1 MAKTARMKLLEL
13 MVLKQDISSV
23 IEYIGKKESFQFQ
36 TKLKDSSTSKK
47 SEAGESSEAGLS
59 GGMGG
64 VQDSL
69 DAGEIPAYGADLDS
83 HFYEGLK
90 KACNELGYEKL
101 NFDISSSTAPKD
113 SERKEAA
120 NLIAAFTDLEKRL
133 AEVNDEVY
141 KVRDAY
147 KEAMAFSNLQVS
159 YSELEHLSFLALR
172 IGKIPSDKFEDLRD
186 SLEGAAV
193 VVKLGDDASHILV
206 ASSKKGRFAL
216 DAELKRHNFVELE
229 VPADFKGVPESAL
242 KGLAQKKDE
251 AEARLA
257 ELNTEK
263 ANFAET
269 HRAIFERLMG
279 SFAIAVQIEDITRRL
294 ESTELVYR
302 ITGWIPENETENY
315 MKGLDELTEGRIAIR
330 AYEPYEVPSVM
341 SGKEQVPVKLQHGKF
356 VKSFE
361 RMIFS
366 YGSPVYG
373 AIDPTPFVAVFFTLL
388 FGIMF
393 GDFGQGLFFVLF
405 GILMLCNVIKV
416 GGWNKFAPIFM
427 AIGVSSSL
435 MGLLTGEFFGTET
448 VLEPFA
454 EFVTGL
460 FGTPRAPILK
470 LMPSADPKSIYV
482 MFGVFGVAVAI
493 GFVINTCG
501 LLLNIINN
509 FMRKKYAEAIFG
521 KNGIAGSVFFWYVI
535 ALVLRIVLAKHSVAV
550 YDIVIIAVSLFF
562 AAFAEPFERAME
574 GEKPV
579 FENGFGTY
587 VISGVVEIIE
597 VISGYLS
604 NTISF
609 VRVGA
614 FALSHAVLN
623 FTILTLTEMVGGQ
636 TTPGG
641 ILVLIAGNALIIV
654 LEGMIVAIQV
664 IRLQY
669 YEFFSKFFHE
679 TGKEFKPFRFEIQ

>member
-1 MAKTARMKLLEL
+1 MAKTAEMKLLEL
-13 MVLKQDISSV
+13 MVLKNDISAV
-23 IEYIGKKESFQFQ
+23 IEYIGKKENFQFQ
-36 TKLKDSSTSKK
+36 SKLKDSAAKDA
-47 SEAGESSEAGLS
+47 EGEE
-59 GGMGG
+59 
-64 VQDSL
+64 SL
-69 DAGEIPAYGADLDS
+69 NIDS
-83 HFYEGLK
+83 HFYDSLS
-90 KACNELGYEKL
+90 KAYTELGYDSSLAGIKDCSAPCDDDRKKAA
-101 NFDISSSTAPKD
+101 DI
-113 SERKEAA
+113 
-120 NLIAAFTDLEKRL
+120 IAAYTDLKTRIADATDEAHK
-133 AEVNDEVY
+133 VNE
-141 KVRDAY
+141 AY
-147 KEAMAFSNLQVS
+147 KEAMAFSNLKVS
-159 YSELEHLSFLALR
+159 YSELEHLSFLSLR
-172 IGKIPSDKFEDLRD
+172 IGRIPENQYEDLKYR
-186 SLEGAAV
+186 LEGSAV
-193 VVKLGDDASHILV
+193 VIKLGNDSSHILV

-216 DAELKRHNFVELE
+216 DAELKNHNFVELE
-229 VPADFKGVPESAL
+229 VPAEFKGVPESAL
-242 KGLAQKKDE
+242 KGLEQKK
-251 AEARLA
+251 AEADKNLE
-257 ELNTEK
+257 ELITEK
-263 ANFAET
+263 SNFAET
-269 HRAIFERLMG
+269 HQAQIEKLLG
-279 SFAIAVQIEDITRRL
+279 SFTIAVQIEDVTRRL

-302 ITGWIPENETENY
+302 ITGWIPASETENY

-330 AYEPYEVPSVM
+330 AYEPFEVPSVM
-341 SGKEQVPVKLQHGKF
+341 SGKEQVPVKLKHGKF

-373 AIDPTPFVAVFFTLL
+373 TIDPTPFVAVFFTIL

-427 AIGVSSSL
+427 AIGISSSI

-454 EFVTGL
+454 EWVTGL

-501 LLLNIINN
+501 LVLNIINN
-509 FMRKKYAEAIFG
+509 LGRKRYAEALLG
-521 KNGIAGSVFFWYVI
+521 KNGLAGAVFFWYVI
-535 ALVLRIVLAKHSVAV
+535 ALVLRIVLAKHAVAA
-550 YDIVIIAVSLFF
+550 YDIIIILVSLFF
-562 AAFAEPFERAME
+562 AAFAEPFERALNH
-574 GEKPV
+574 EKPL

-587 VISGVVEIIE
+587 VISGAVELIE
-597 VISGYLS
+597 VVSGYLS
-604 NTISF
+604 NTVSF

-623 FTILTLTEMVGGQ
+623 FTILTLTEMVGG
-636 TTPGG
+636 PRSIGG
-641 ILVLIAGNALIIV
+641 IIVLIAGNALIIV

-679 TGKEFKPFRFEIQ
+679 TGKEFKPFRFELK

>member
-1 MAKTARMKLLEL
+1 MAKTAEMKLLEL
-13 MVLKQDISSV
+13 MVLKNDISAV
-23 IEYIGKKESFQFQ
+23 IEYIGKKENFQFQ
-36 TKLKDSSTSKK
+36 SKLKDSAAKDA
-47 SEAGESSEAGLS
+47 EGEE
-59 GGMGG
+59 
-64 VQDSL
+64 SL
-69 DAGEIPAYGADLDS
+69 NIDS
-83 HFYEGLK
+83 HFYDSLS
-90 KACNELGYEKL
+90 KAYTELGYDSSLAGIKDCSAPCDDDRKKAA
-101 NFDISSSTAPKD
+101 DI
-113 SERKEAA
+113 
-120 NLIAAFTDLEKRL
+120 IAAYTDLKTRIADATDEAHK
-133 AEVNDEVY
+133 VNE
-141 KVRDAY
+141 AY
-147 KEAMAFSNLQVS
+147 KEAMAFSNLKVS
-159 YSELEHLSFLALR
+159 YSELEHLSFLSLR
-172 IGKIPSDKFEDLRD
+172 IGRIPENQYEDLKYR
-186 SLEGAAV
+186 LEGSAV
-193 VVKLGDDASHILV
+193 VIKLGNDSSHILV
-206 ASSKKGRFAL
+206 ASSKKGHFAL
-216 DAELKRHNFVELE
+216 DAELKNHNFVELE
-229 VPADFKGVPESAL
+229 VPAEFKGVPESAL
-242 KGLAQKKDE
+242 KGLEQKK
-251 AEARLA
+251 AEADKNLE
-257 ELNTEK
+257 ELITEK
-263 ANFAET
+263 SNFAET
-269 HRAIFERLMG
+269 HQAQIEKLLG
-279 SFAIAVQIEDITRRL
+279 SFTIAVQIEDVTRRL

-302 ITGWIPENETENY
+302 ITGWIPASETENY

-330 AYEPYEVPSVM
+330 AYEPFEVPSVM
-341 SGKEQVPVKLQHGKF
+341 SGKEQVPVKLKHGKF

-373 AIDPTPFVAVFFTLL
+373 AIDPTPFVAVFFTIL

-427 AIGVSSSL
+427 AIGISSSI

-454 EFVTGL
+454 EWVTGL

-501 LLLNIINN
+501 LVLNIINN
-509 FMRKKYAEAIFG
+509 LGRKRYAEALLG
-521 KNGIAGSVFFWYVI
+521 KNGLAGAVFFWYVI
-535 ALVLRIVLAKHSVAV
+535 ALVLRIVLAKHAVAA
-550 YDIVIIAVSLFF
+550 YDVIIILVSLFF
-562 AAFAEPFERAME
+562 AAFAEPFERALNH
-574 GEKPV
+574 EKPL

-587 VISGVVEIIE
+587 VISGAVELIE
-597 VISGYLS
+597 VVSGYLS
-604 NTISF
+604 NTVSF

-623 FTILTLTEMVGGQ
+623 FTILTLTEMVGG
-636 TTPGG
+636 PRSIGG
-641 ILVLIAGNALIIV
+641 IIVLIAGNALIIV

-679 TGKEFKPFRFEIQ
+679 TGKEFKPFRFELK

>member
-1 MAKTARMKLLEL
+1 MAKTAEMKLLEL
-13 MVLKQDISSV
+13 MVLKNDISAV
-23 IEYIGKKESFQFQ
+23 IEYIGKKENFQFQ
-36 TKLKDSSTSKK
+36 SKLKDSAAKDA
-47 SEAGESSEAGLS
+47 EGEE
-59 GGMGG
+59 
-64 VQDSL
+64 SL
-69 DAGEIPAYGADLDS
+69 NIDS
-83 HFYEGLK
+83 HFYDSLS
-90 KACNELGYEKL
+90 KAYTELGYDSSLAGIKDCSAPCDDDRKKAS
-101 NFDISSSTAPKD
+101 DI
-113 SERKEAA
+113 
-120 NLIAAFTDLEKRL
+120 IAAYTDLKTRIADATDEAHK
-133 AEVNDEVY
+133 VNE
-141 KVRDAY
+141 AY
-147 KEAMAFSNLQVS
+147 KEAMAFSNLKVS
-159 YSELEHLSFLALR
+159 YSELEHLSFLSLR
-172 IGKIPSDKFEDLRD
+172 IGRIPENQYEDLKYR
-186 SLEGAAV
+186 LEGSAV
-193 VVKLGDDASHILV
+193 VIKLGNDSSHILV

-216 DAELKRHNFVELE
+216 DAELKNHNFVELE
-229 VPADFKGVPESAL
+229 VPAEFKGVPESAL
-242 KGLAQKKDE
+242 KGLEQKK
-251 AEARLA
+251 AEADKNLEELIA
-257 ELNTEK
+257 EK
-263 ANFAET
+263 SNFAET
-269 HRAIFERLMG
+269 HQAQIEKLLG
-279 SFAIAVQIEDITRRL
+279 SFAIAVQIEDVTRRL

-302 ITGWIPENETENY
+302 ITGWIPASETENY

-330 AYEPYEVPSVM
+330 AYEPFEVPSVM
-341 SGKEQVPVKLQHGKF
+341 SGKEQVPVKLKHGKF

-373 AIDPTPFVAVFFTLL
+373 AIDPTPFVAVFFTIL

-427 AIGVSSSL
+427 AIGISSSI

-454 EFVTGL
+454 EWVTGL

-501 LLLNIINN
+501 LVLNIINN
-509 FMRKKYAEAIFG
+509 LGRKRYAEALLG
-521 KNGIAGSVFFWYVI
+521 KNGLAGAVFFWYVI
-535 ALVLRIVLAKHSVAV
+535 ALVLRIVLAKHAVAA
-550 YDIVIIAVSLFF
+550 YDVIIILVSLFF
-562 AAFAEPFERAME
+562 AAFAEPFERALNH
-574 GEKPV
+574 EKPL

-587 VISGVVEIIE
+587 VISGAVELIE
-597 VISGYLS
+597 VVSGYLS
-604 NTISF
+604 NTVSF

-623 FTILTLTEMVGGQ
+623 FTILTLTEMVGG
-636 TTPGG
+636 PRSIGG
-641 ILVLIAGNALIIV
+641 IIVLIAGNALIIV

-679 TGKEFKPFRFEIQ
+679 TGKEFKPFRFELK

>member
-1 MAKTARMKLLEL
+1 MAKTAEMKLLEL
-13 MVLKQDISSV
+13 MVLKNDISAV
-23 IEYIGKKESFQFQ
+23 IEYIGKKENFQFQ
-36 TKLKDSSTSKK
+36 SKLKDSAVKDA
-47 SEAGESSEAGLS
+47 EGEE
-59 GGMGG
+59 
-64 VQDSL
+64 SL
-69 DAGEIPAYGADLDS
+69 NIDS
-83 HFYEGLK
+83 HFYDSLS
-90 KACNELGYEKL
+90 KAYTELGYDSSLAEIKDCSAPCDDDRKKAS
-101 NFDISSSTAPKD
+101 DI
-113 SERKEAA
+113 
-120 NLIAAFTDLEKRL
+120 IAAYTDLKTRIADATDEAHK
-133 AEVNDEVY
+133 VNE
-141 KVRDAY
+141 AY
-147 KEAMAFSNLQVS
+147 KEAMAFSNLKVS
-159 YSELEHLSFLALR
+159 YSELEHLSFLSLR
-172 IGKIPSDKFEDLRD
+172 IGRIPENQYEDLKYR
-186 SLEGAAV
+186 LEGSAV
-193 VVKLGDDASHILV
+193 VIKLGNDSSHILV

-216 DAELKRHNFVELE
+216 DAELKNHNFVELE
-229 VPADFKGVPESAL
+229 VPAEFKGVPESAL
-242 KGLAQKKDE
+242 KGLEQKK
-251 AEARLA
+251 AEADKNLKELIA
-257 ELNTEK
+257 EK
-263 ANFAET
+263 SNFAET
-269 HRAIFERLMG
+269 HQAQIEKLLG
-279 SFAIAVQIEDITRRL
+279 SFTIAVQIEDVTRRL

-302 ITGWIPENETENY
+302 ITGWIPASETENY

-330 AYEPYEVPSVM
+330 AYEPFEVPSVM
-341 SGKEQVPVKLQHGKF
+341 SGKEQVPVKLKHGKF

-373 AIDPTPFVAVFFTLL
+373 AIDPTPFVAVFFTIL

-427 AIGVSSSL
+427 AIGISSSI

-454 EFVTGL
+454 EWVTGL

-501 LLLNIINN
+501 LVLNIINN
-509 FMRKKYAEAIFG
+509 LGRKRYAEALLG
-521 KNGIAGSVFFWYVI
+521 KNGLAGAVFFWYVI
-535 ALVLRIVLAKHSVAV
+535 ALVLRIVLAKHAVAA
-550 YDIVIIAVSLFF
+550 YDVIIILVSLFF
-562 AAFAEPFERAME
+562 AAFAEPFERALNH
-574 GEKPV
+574 EKPL

-587 VISGVVEIIE
+587 LISGAVELIE
-597 VISGYLS
+597 VVSGYLS
-604 NTISF
+604 NTVSF

-623 FTILTLTEMVGGQ
+623 FTILTLTEMVGG
-636 TTPGG
+636 PRSIGG
-641 ILVLIAGNALIIV
+641 IIVLIAGNALIIV

-679 TGKEFKPFRFEIQ
+679 TGKEFKPFRFELK

>member
-1 MAKTARMKLLEL
+1 MARTAEMKLLEL
-13 MVLKQDISSV
+13 MVLKNDISSV
-23 IEYIGKKESFQFQ
+23 IEYIGKKENFQFQ
-36 TKLKDSSTSKK
+36 TKLKESAAKSGTSEDPDSDAS
-47 SEAGESSEAGLS
+47 LNI
-59 GGMGG
+59 
-64 VQDSL
+64 DSQ
-69 DAGEIPAYGADLDS
+69 
-83 HFYEGLK
+83 FYESLS
-90 KACNELGYEKL
+90 KAYTELGYEGEL
-101 NFDISSSTAPKD
+101 SDIKDCKAPRD
-113 SERKEAA
+113 EDRKKAA
-120 NLIAAFTDLEKRL
+120 DLIAAYTDLKKRI
-133 AEVNDEVY
+133 ADATEEAHKVN
-141 KVRDAY
+141 DAY
-147 KEAMAFSNLQVS
+147 KEAMAFSNLKVS
-159 YSELEHLSFLALR
+159 YSELEHLSFLSLR
-172 IGKIPSDKFEDLRD
+172 IGRIPENQFEDLKD
-186 SLEGAAV
+186 SLEGSAV
-193 VVKLGDDASHILV
+193 VIKLGNDSSHVLV

-216 DAELKRHNFVELE
+216 DAELKNHNFVALD

-242 KGLAQKKDE
+242 KGLEEKKADADKALE
-251 AEARLA
+251 
-257 ELNTEK
+257 ELVTEK

-269 HRAIFERLMG
+269 HRAQLESLLG
-279 SFAIAVQIEDITRRL
+279 SFTIAVQIEDITRRL

-302 ITGWIPENETENY
+302 ITGWIPASETENY

-330 AYEPYEVPSVM
+330 AYEPFEVPSVM
-341 SGKEQVPVKLQHGKF
+341 SGKEQVPVKLEHGKF

-366 YGSPVYG
+366 YGSPIYG
-373 AIDPTPFVAVFFTLL
+373 AIDPTPFVAVFFTIL

-393 GDFGQGLFFVLF
+393 GDFGQGLFFVVA
-405 GILMLCNVIKV
+405 GILMALNVIKV
-416 GGWNKFAPIFM
+416 GGWNKFAPIFIS
-427 AIGVSSSL
+427 IGVSSSI

-454 EFVTGL
+454 EWVTGF
-460 FGTPRAPILK
+460 FGTPHAPILH

-509 FMRKKYAEAIFG
+509 LMRKKYAEAFLG
-521 KNGIAGSVFFWYVI
+521 KNGLAGAVFFWYVI
-535 ALVLRIVLAKHSVAV
+535 ALVLRLVLTSHTVAV

-562 AAFAEPFERAME
+562 AAFAEPFERAAN
-574 GEKPV
+574 GEKTL

-587 VISGVVEIIE
+587 IISSVVEIIE

-604 NTISF
+604 NTVSF

-623 FTILTLTEMVGGQ
+623 FTILTLTNMVGG
-636 TTPGG
+636 PGSVGG
-641 ILVLIAGNALIIV
+641 IIVLIAGNALIIV

-679 TGKEFKPFRFEIQ
+679 TGKEFKPFKFELK

>member
-1 MAKTARMKLLEL
+1 MAKTAEMKLLEL
-13 MVLKQDISSV
+13 MVLKNDISAV
-23 IEYIGKKESFQFQ
+23 IEYIGKKENFQFQ
-36 TKLKDSSTSKK
+36 SKLKDSAAKDA
-47 SEAGESSEAGLS
+47 EGEE
-59 GGMGG
+59 
-64 VQDSL
+64 SL
-69 DAGEIPAYGADLDS
+69 NIDS
-83 HFYEGLK
+83 HFYDSLS
-90 KACNELGYEKL
+90 KAYTELGYDSSLAGIKDCSAPCDDDRKKAA
-101 NFDISSSTAPKD
+101 DI
-113 SERKEAA
+113 
-120 NLIAAFTDLEKRL
+120 IAAYTDLKTRIADATDEAHK
-133 AEVNDEVY
+133 VNE
-141 KVRDAY
+141 AY
-147 KEAMAFSNLQVS
+147 KEAMAFSNLKVS
-159 YSELEHLSFLALR
+159 YSELEHLSFLSLR
-172 IGKIPSDKFEDLRD
+172 IGRIPENQYEDLKYR
-186 SLEGAAV
+186 LEGSAV
-193 VVKLGDDASHILV
+193 VIKLGNDSSHILV

-216 DAELKRHNFVELE
+216 DAELKNHNFVELE
-229 VPADFKGVPESAL
+229 VPAEFKGVPESAL
-242 KGLAQKKDE
+242 KGLEQKK
-251 AEARLA
+251 AEADKNLE
-257 ELNTEK
+257 ELITEK
-263 ANFAET
+263 SNFAET
-269 HRAIFERLMG
+269 HQAQIEKLLG
-279 SFAIAVQIEDITRRL
+279 SFAIAVQIEDVTRRL

-302 ITGWIPENETENY
+302 ITGWIPASETENY

-330 AYEPYEVPSVM
+330 AYEPFEVPSVM
-341 SGKEQVPVKLQHGKF
+341 SGKEQVPVKLKHGKF

-373 AIDPTPFVAVFFTLL
+373 AIDPTPFVAVFFTIL

-427 AIGVSSSL
+427 AIGISSSI

-454 EFVTGL
+454 EWVTGL

-501 LLLNIINN
+501 LVLNIINN
-509 FMRKKYAEAIFG
+509 LGRKRYAEALLG
-521 KNGIAGSVFFWYVI
+521 KNGLAGAVFFWYVI
-535 ALVLRIVLAKHSVAV
+535 ALVLRIVLAKHAVAA
-550 YDIVIIAVSLFF
+550 YDVIIILVSLFF
-562 AAFAEPFERAME
+562 AAFAEPFERALNH
-574 GEKPV
+574 EKPL

-587 VISGVVEIIE
+587 VISGAVELIE
-597 VISGYLS
+597 VVSGYLS
-604 NTISF
+604 NTVSF

-623 FTILTLTEMVGGQ
+623 FTILTLTEMVGG
-636 TTPGG
+636 PRSIGG
-641 ILVLIAGNALIIV
+641 IIVLIAGNALIIV

-679 TGKEFKPFRFEIQ
+679 TGKEFKPFRFELK

>member
-1 MAKTARMKLLEL
+1 MAKTAEMKLLEL
-13 MVLKQDISSV
+13 MVLKNDISAV
-23 IEYIGKKESFQFQ
+23 IEYIGKKENFQFQ
-36 TKLKDSSTSKK
+36 SKLKDSAAKDA
-47 SEAGESSEAGLS
+47 EGEE
-59 GGMGG
+59 
-64 VQDSL
+64 SL
-69 DAGEIPAYGADLDS
+69 NIDS
-83 HFYEGLK
+83 HFYDSLS
-90 KACNELGYEKL
+90 KAYTELGYDSSLAGIKDCSAPCDDDRKKAA
-101 NFDISSSTAPKD
+101 DI
-113 SERKEAA
+113 
-120 NLIAAFTDLEKRL
+120 IAAYTDLKTRIADAKDEAHK
-133 AEVNDEVY
+133 VNE
-141 KVRDAY
+141 AY
-147 KEAMAFSNLQVS
+147 KEAMAFSNLKVS
-159 YSELEHLSFLALR
+159 YSELEHLSFLSLR
-172 IGKIPSDKFEDLRD
+172 IGRIPENQYEDLKYR
-186 SLEGAAV
+186 LEGSAV
-193 VVKLGDDASHILV
+193 VIKLGNDSSHILV

-216 DAELKRHNFVELE
+216 DAELKNHNFVELE
-229 VPADFKGVPESAL
+229 VPAEFKGVPESAL
-242 KGLAQKKDE
+242 KGLEQKK
-251 AEARLA
+251 AEADKNLEELIA
-257 ELNTEK
+257 EK
-263 ANFAET
+263 SNFAET
-269 HRAIFERLMG
+269 HQAQIEKLLG
-279 SFAIAVQIEDITRRL
+279 SFTIAVQIEDVTRRL

-302 ITGWIPENETENY
+302 ITGWIPASETENY

-330 AYEPYEVPSVM
+330 AYEPFEVPSVM
-341 SGKEQVPVKLQHGKF
+341 SGKEQVPVKLKHGKF

-373 AIDPTPFVAVFFTLL
+373 AIDPTPFVAVFFTIL

-416 GGWNKFAPIFM
+416 GAWNKFAPIFM
-427 AIGVSSSL
+427 AIGISSSI

-454 EFVTGL
+454 EWVTGL

-501 LLLNIINN
+501 LVLNIINN
-509 FMRKKYAEAIFG
+509 LGRKRYAEALLG
-521 KNGIAGSVFFWYVI
+521 KNGLAGAVFFWYVI
-535 ALVLRIVLAKHSVAV
+535 ALVLRIVLAKHAVAA
-550 YDIVIIAVSLFF
+550 YDIIIILVSLFF
-562 AAFAEPFERAME
+562 AAFAEPFERALNH
-574 GEKPV
+574 EKPL

-587 VISGVVEIIE
+587 VISGAVELIE
-597 VISGYLS
+597 VVSGYLS
-604 NTISF
+604 NTVSF

-623 FTILTLTEMVGGQ
+623 FTILTLTEMVGG
-636 TTPGG
+636 PRSIGG
-641 ILVLIAGNALIIV
+641 IIVLIAGNALIIV

-679 TGKEFKPFRFEIQ
+679 TGKEFKPFRFELK

>member
-1 MAKTARMKLLEL
+1 MAKTAEMKLLEL
-13 MVLKQDISSV
+13 MVLKNDISAV
-23 IEYIGKKESFQFQ
+23 IEYIGKKENFQFQ
-36 TKLKDSSTSKK
+36 SKLKDSAAKDA
-47 SEAGESSEAGLS
+47 EGEE
-59 GGMGG
+59 
-64 VQDSL
+64 SL
-69 DAGEIPAYGADLDS
+69 NIDS
-83 HFYEGLK
+83 HFYDSLS
-90 KACNELGYEKL
+90 KAYTELGYDSSLAGIKDCSAPCDDDRK
-101 NFDISSSTAPKD
+101 NAADI
-113 SERKEAA
+113 
-120 NLIAAFTDLEKRL
+120 IAAYTDLKTRIADATDEAHK
-133 AEVNDEVY
+133 VNE
-141 KVRDAY
+141 AY
-147 KEAMAFSNLQVS
+147 KEAMAFSNLKVS
-159 YSELEHLSFLALR
+159 YSELEHLSFLSLR
-172 IGKIPSDKFEDLRD
+172 IGRIPENQYEDLKYR
-186 SLEGAAV
+186 LEGSAV
-193 VVKLGDDASHILV
+193 VIKLGNDSSHILV

-216 DAELKRHNFVELE
+216 DAELKNHNFVELE
-229 VPADFKGVPESAL
+229 VPAEFKGVPESAL
-242 KGLAQKKDE
+242 KGLEQKK
-251 AEARLA
+251 AEADKNLKELIA
-257 ELNTEK
+257 EK
-263 ANFAET
+263 SNFAET
-269 HRAIFERLMG
+269 HQAQIEKLLG
-279 SFAIAVQIEDITRRL
+279 SFTIAVQIEDVTRRL

-302 ITGWIPENETENY
+302 ITGWIPASETENY

-330 AYEPYEVPSVM
+330 AYEPFEVPSVM
-341 SGKEQVPVKLQHGKF
+341 SGKEQVPVKLKHGKF

-373 AIDPTPFVAVFFTLL
+373 AIDPTPFVAVFFTIL

-427 AIGVSSSL
+427 AIGISSSI

-454 EFVTGL
+454 EWVTGL

-501 LLLNIINN
+501 LVLNIINN
-509 FMRKKYAEAIFG
+509 LGRKRYAEALLG
-521 KNGIAGSVFFWYVI
+521 KNGLAGAVFFWYVI
-535 ALVLRIVLAKHSVAV
+535 ALVLRIVLAKHAVAA
-550 YDIVIIAVSLFF
+550 YDVIIILVSLFF
-562 AAFAEPFERAME
+562 AAFAEPFERALNH
-574 GEKPV
+574 EKPL
-579 FENGFGTY
+579 FENGFGAY
-587 VISGVVEIIE
+587 VISGAVELIE
-597 VISGYLS
+597 VVSGYLS
-604 NTISF
+604 NTVSF

-623 FTILTLTEMVGGQ
+623 FTILTLTEMVGG
-636 TTPGG
+636 PRSIGG
-641 ILVLIAGNALIIV
+641 IIVLIAGNALIIV

-679 TGKEFKPFRFEIQ
+679 TGKEFKPFRFELK

>member
-1 MAKTARMKLLEL
+1 MAKTAEMKLLEL
-13 MVLKQDISSV
+13 MVLKNDISAV

-36 TKLKDSSTSKK
+36 SKLKDSAAKDA
-47 SEAGESSEAGLS
+47 EGEE
-59 GGMGG
+59 
-64 VQDSL
+64 SL
-69 DAGEIPAYGADLDS
+69 NIDS
-83 HFYEGLK
+83 HFYDSLS
-90 KACNELGYEKL
+90 KAYTELGYDSSLAGIKDCSAPCDDDRKKAA
-101 NFDISSSTAPKD
+101 DI
-113 SERKEAA
+113 
-120 NLIAAFTDLEKRL
+120 IAAYTDLKTRIADATDEAHK
-133 AEVNDEVY
+133 VNE
-141 KVRDAY
+141 AY
-147 KEAMAFSNLQVS
+147 KEAMAFSNLKVS
-159 YSELEHLSFLALR
+159 YSELEHLSFLSLR
-172 IGKIPSDKFEDLRD
+172 IGRIPENQYEDLKYR
-186 SLEGAAV
+186 LEGSAV
-193 VVKLGDDASHILV
+193 VIKLGNDSSHILV

-216 DAELKRHNFVELE
+216 DAELKNHNFVELE
-229 VPADFKGVPESAL
+229 VPAEFKGVPESAL
-242 KGLAQKKDE
+242 KGLEQKK
-251 AEARLA
+251 AEADKNLKELIA
-257 ELNTEK
+257 EK
-263 ANFAET
+263 SNFAET
-269 HRAIFERLMG
+269 HQAQIEKLLG
-279 SFAIAVQIEDITRRL
+279 SFTIAVQIEDVTRRL

-302 ITGWIPENETENY
+302 ITGWIPASETENY

-330 AYEPYEVPSVM
+330 AYEPFEVPSVM
-341 SGKEQVPVKLQHGKF
+341 SGKEQVPVKLKHGKF

-373 AIDPTPFVAVFFTLL
+373 AIDPTPFVAVFFTIL

-427 AIGVSSSL
+427 AIGISSSI

-454 EFVTGL
+454 EWVTGL
-460 FGTPRAPILK
+460 FGAPRAPILK

-501 LLLNIINN
+501 LVLNIINN
-509 FMRKKYAEAIFG
+509 LGRKRYAEALLG
-521 KNGIAGSVFFWYVI
+521 KNGLAGAVFFWYVI
-535 ALVLRIVLAKHSVAV
+535 ALVLRIVLAKHAVAA
-550 YDIVIIAVSLFF
+550 YDIIIILVSLFF
-562 AAFAEPFERAME
+562 AAFAEPFERALNH
-574 GEKPV
+574 EKPL

-587 VISGVVEIIE
+587 VISGAVELIE
-597 VISGYLS
+597 VVSGYLS
-604 NTISF
+604 NTVSF

-623 FTILTLTEMVGGQ
+623 FTILTLTEMVGG
-636 TTPGG
+636 PRSIGG
-641 ILVLIAGNALIIV
+641 IIVLIAGNALIIV

-679 TGKEFKPFRFEIQ
+679 TGKEFKPFRFELK

>member
-1 MAKTARMKLLEL
+1 MAKTAEMKLLEL
-13 MVLKQDISSV
+13 MVLKNDISAV
-23 IEYIGKKESFQFQ
+23 IEYIGKKENFQFQ
-36 TKLKDSSTSKK
+36 SKLKDSAAKDA
-47 SEAGESSEAGLS
+47 EGEE
-59 GGMGG
+59 
-64 VQDSL
+64 SL
-69 DAGEIPAYGADLDS
+69 NIDS
-83 HFYEGLK
+83 HFYDSLS
-90 KACNELGYEKL
+90 KAYTELGYDSSLAGIKDCSAPCDDDRKKAS
-101 NFDISSSTAPKD
+101 DI
-113 SERKEAA
+113 
-120 NLIAAFTDLEKRL
+120 IAAYTDLKTRIADATDEAHK
-133 AEVNDEVY
+133 VNE
-141 KVRDAY
+141 AY
-147 KEAMAFSNLQVS
+147 KEAMAFSNLKVS
-159 YSELEHLSFLALR
+159 YSELEHLSFLSLR
-172 IGKIPSDKFEDLRD
+172 IGRIPENQYEDLKYR
-186 SLEGAAV
+186 LEGSAV
-193 VVKLGDDASHILV
+193 VIKLGNDSSHILV

-216 DAELKRHNFVELE
+216 DAELKNHNFVELE
-229 VPADFKGVPESAL
+229 VPAEFKGVPESAL
-242 KGLAQKKDE
+242 KGLEQKK
-251 AEARLA
+251 AEADKNLEELIA
-257 ELNTEK
+257 EK
-263 ANFAET
+263 SNFAET
-269 HRAIFERLMG
+269 HQAQIEKLLG
-279 SFAIAVQIEDITRRL
+279 SFTIAVQIEDVTRRL

-302 ITGWIPENETENY
+302 ITGWIPASETENY

-330 AYEPYEVPSVM
+330 AYEPFEVPSVM
-341 SGKEQVPVKLQHGKF
+341 SGKEQVPVKLKHGKF

-373 AIDPTPFVAVFFTLL
+373 AIDPTPFVAVFFTIL

-427 AIGVSSSL
+427 AIGISSSI

-454 EFVTGL
+454 EWVTGL

-501 LLLNIINN
+501 LVLNIINN
-509 FMRKKYAEAIFG
+509 LGRKRYAEALLG
-521 KNGIAGSVFFWYVI
+521 KNGLAGAVFFWYVI
-535 ALVLRIVLAKHSVAV
+535 ALVLRIVLAKHAVAA
-550 YDIVIIAVSLFF
+550 YDVIIILVSLFF
-562 AAFAEPFERAME
+562 AAFAEPFERALNH
-574 GEKPV
+574 EKPL

-587 VISGVVEIIE
+587 VISGAVELIE
-597 VISGYLS
+597 VVSGYLS
-604 NTISF
+604 NTVSF

-623 FTILTLTEMVGGQ
+623 FTILTLTEMVGG
-636 TTPGG
+636 PRSIGG
-641 ILVLIAGNALIIV
+641 IIVLIAGNALIIV

-679 TGKEFKPFRFEIQ
+679 TGKEFKPFRFELK

>member
-1 MAKTARMKLLEL
+1 MARTAEMTLLEL
-13 MVLKQDISSV
+13 MVLKDDISSV
-23 IEYIGKKESFQFQ
+23 IEYIGKNENFQFQ
-36 TKLKDSSTSKK
+36 SKLKESSAGAGPSPAEDSSADALNIDSQFYDGLLKAYKELGFEDAAYDIKNCSAPRDEDRKK
-47 SEAGESSEAGLS
+47 AADVIAAYTQLKTRLSEAT
-59 GGMGG
+59 
-64 VQDSL
+64 D
-69 DAGEIPAYGADLDS
+69 
-83 HFYEGLK
+83 
-90 KACNELGYEKL
+90 
-101 NFDISSSTAPKD
+101 
-113 SERKEAA
+113 EAA
-120 NLIAAFTDLEKRL
+120 K
-133 AEVNDEVY
+133 VN
-141 KVRDAY
+141 DAY

-159 YSELEHLSFLALR
+159 YSELEHLSFLSLR
-172 IGKIPSDKFEDLRD
+172 IGRIPEDKFEDLKDR
-186 SLEGAAV
+186 LEGSAV
-193 VVKLGDDASHILV
+193 VIKLGNDASHILV

-216 DAELKRHNFVELE
+216 DAELKNHNFVELE

-242 KGLAQKKDE
+242 KGLEEKKMQ
-251 AEARLA
+251 AEKLLE

-269 HRAIFERLMG
+269 HRAQLEHLLGCFT
-279 SFAIAVQIEDITRRL
+279 IAVQIEDVTCRL

-302 ITGWIPENETENY
+302 ITGWIPASETESY

-330 AYEPYEVPSVM
+330 AYEPYEVPSVI
-341 SGKEQVPVKLQHGKF
+341 SGKEQVPVKLEHGKL

-373 AIDPTPFVAVFFTLL
+373 AIDPTPFVAVFFTIL

-405 GILMLCNVIKV
+405 GILMACKVIKV
-416 GGWNKFAPIFM
+416 GVWNKFAPIFM
-427 AIGVSSSL
+427 AIGVSSSI

-448 VLEPFA
+448 LLEPFA

-460 FGTPRAPILK
+460 FGKPHAPILH

-521 KNGIAGSVFFWYVI
+521 KNGIAGAVFFWYVI
-535 ALVLRIVLAKHSVAV
+535 ALVLRIVLAKHTVAA
-550 YDIVIIAVSLFF
+550 YDIIIIAVSLFF

-574 GEKPV
+574 GKKPL

-587 VISGVVEIIE
+587 IISSLVEIIE

-604 NTISF
+604 NTVSF

-623 FTILTLTEMVGGQ
+623 FTILTLTNMVGG
-636 TTPGG
+636 PGSIGG
-641 ILVLIAGNALIIV
+641 IIVLIAGNALIIV

-679 TGKEFKPFRFEIQ
+679 TGKEFKPFRFELK

>member
-1 MAKTARMKLLEL
+1 MARTAEMTLLEL
-13 MVLKQDISSV
+13 MVLKDDISSV
-23 IEYIGKKESFQFQ
+23 IEYIGKNENFQFQ
-36 TKLKDSSTSKK
+36 SKLKESSAGAAGSAADDSSADALNIDSQFYDGLLKAYKELGFEDAAYDIKNCSAPRDEDRKK
-47 SEAGESSEAGLS
+47 AADVIAAYTQLKTRLSEAT
-59 GGMGG
+59 
-64 VQDSL
+64 D
-69 DAGEIPAYGADLDS
+69 
-83 HFYEGLK
+83 
-90 KACNELGYEKL
+90 
-101 NFDISSSTAPKD
+101 
-113 SERKEAA
+113 EAA
-120 NLIAAFTDLEKRL
+120 K
-133 AEVNDEVY
+133 VN
-141 KVRDAY
+141 DAY

-159 YSELEHLSFLALR
+159 YSELEHLSFLSLR
-172 IGKIPSDKFEDLRD
+172 IGRIPEDKFEDLKDR
-186 SLEGAAV
+186 LEGSAV
-193 VVKLGDDASHILV
+193 VIKLGNDASHILV

-216 DAELKRHNFVELE
+216 DAELKNHNFVELE

-242 KGLAQKKDE
+242 KGLEEKKLQ
-251 AEARLA
+251 AEKQLE

-269 HRAIFERLMG
+269 HREQLEHLLGCFT
-279 SFAIAVQIEDITRRL
+279 IAVQIEDVTRRL

-302 ITGWIPENETENY
+302 ITGWIPSAETESY

-330 AYEPYEVPSVM
+330 AYEPFEVPSVM
-341 SGKEQVPVKLQHGKF
+341 SGKEQVPVKLEHGKL

-373 AIDPTPFVAVFFTLL
+373 AIDPTPFVAVFFTIL

-393 GDFGQGLFFVLF
+393 GDFGQGMFFVLF
-405 GILMLCNVIKV
+405 GILMACNVIKV
-416 GGWNKFAPIFM
+416 GVWNKFAPIFM
-427 AIGVSSSL
+427 AIGVSSSI

-460 FGTPRAPILK
+460 FGKPHAPILH

-509 FMRKKYAEAIFG
+509 FMRKRYAEAIFG
-521 KNGIAGSVFFWYVI
+521 KNGIAGAVFFWYVV
-535 ALVLRIVLAKHSVAV
+535 ALVLRIVLAKHAVAA
-550 YDIVIIAVSLFF
+550 YDIIIIAVSLFF

-574 GEKPV
+574 GKKPL

-587 VISGVVEIIE
+587 IISSLVEIIE

-604 NTISF
+604 NTVSF

-623 FTILTLTEMVGGQ
+623 FTILTLTNMVGG
-636 TTPGG
+636 PGSIGG
-641 ILVLIAGNALIIV
+641 IIVLIAGNALIIV

-679 TGKEFKPFRFEIQ
+679 TGKEFKPFRFEMK

>member
-1 MAKTARMKLLEL
+1 MAKTAEMKLLEL
-13 MVLKQDISSV
+13 MVLKNDISAV
-23 IEYIGKKESFQFQ
+23 IEYIGKKENFQFQ
-36 TKLKDSSTSKK
+36 SKLKDSAARDA
-47 SEAGESSEAGLS
+47 EGEE
-59 GGMGG
+59 
-64 VQDSL
+64 SL
-69 DAGEIPAYGADLDS
+69 NIDS
-83 HFYEGLK
+83 HFYDSLS
-90 KACNELGYEKL
+90 KAYTELGYDSSLAGIKDCSAPCDDDRKKAA
-101 NFDISSSTAPKD
+101 DI
-113 SERKEAA
+113 
-120 NLIAAFTDLEKRL
+120 IAAYTDLKTRIADATDEAHK
-133 AEVNDEVY
+133 VNE
-141 KVRDAY
+141 AY
-147 KEAMAFSNLQVS
+147 KEAMAFSNLKVS
-159 YSELEHLSFLALR
+159 YSELEHLSFLSLR
-172 IGKIPSDKFEDLRD
+172 IGRIPENQYEDLKYR
-186 SLEGAAV
+186 LEGSAV
-193 VVKLGDDASHILV
+193 VIKLGNDSSHVLV

-216 DAELKRHNFVELE
+216 DAELKNHNFVELE
-229 VPADFKGVPESAL
+229 VPAEFKGVPESAL
-242 KGLAQKKDE
+242 KGLEQKK
-251 AEARLA
+251 AEADKNLE
-257 ELNTEK
+257 ELITEK
-263 ANFAET
+263 SNFAET
-269 HRAIFERLMG
+269 HQAQIEKLLG
-279 SFAIAVQIEDITRRL
+279 SFAIAVQIEDVTRRL

-302 ITGWIPENETENY
+302 ITGWIPASETENY

-330 AYEPYEVPSVM
+330 AYEPFEVPSVM
-341 SGKEQVPVKLQHGKF
+341 SGKEQVPVKLKHGKF

-373 AIDPTPFVAVFFTLL
+373 AIDPTPFVAVFFTIL

-416 GGWNKFAPIFM
+416 GAWNKFAPIFM
-427 AIGVSSSL
+427 AIGISSSI

-454 EFVTGL
+454 EWVTGL

-501 LLLNIINN
+501 LVLNIINN
-509 FMRKKYAEAIFG
+509 LGRKRYAEALLG
-521 KNGIAGSVFFWYVI
+521 KNGLAGAVFFWYVI
-535 ALVLRIVLAKHSVAV
+535 ALVLRIVLAKHAVAA
-550 YDIVIIAVSLFF
+550 YDIIIILVSLFF
-562 AAFAEPFERAME
+562 AAFAEPFERALNH
-574 GEKPV
+574 EKPL

-587 VISGVVEIIE
+587 VISGAVELIE
-597 VISGYLS
+597 VVSGYLS
-604 NTISF
+604 NTVSF

-623 FTILTLTEMVGGQ
+623 FTILTLTEMVGG
-636 TTPGG
+636 PRSIGG
-641 ILVLIAGNALIIV
+641 IIVLIAGNALIIV

-679 TGKEFKPFRFEIQ
+679 TGKEFKPFRFELK

>member
-1 MAKTARMKLLEL
+1 MAKTAEMKLLEL
-13 MVLKQDISSV
+13 MVLKNDISAV
-23 IEYIGKKESFQFQ
+23 IEYIGKKENFQFQ
-36 TKLKDSSTSKK
+36 SKLKDSAVKDA
-47 SEAGESSEAGLS
+47 EGEE
-59 GGMGG
+59 
-64 VQDSL
+64 SL
-69 DAGEIPAYGADLDS
+69 NIDS
-83 HFYEGLK
+83 HFYDSLS
-90 KACNELGYEKL
+90 KAYTELGYDSSLAGIKDCSAPCDDDRKKAS
-101 NFDISSSTAPKD
+101 DI
-113 SERKEAA
+113 
-120 NLIAAFTDLEKRL
+120 IAAYTDLKTRIADATDEAHK
-133 AEVNDEVY
+133 VNE
-141 KVRDAY
+141 AY
-147 KEAMAFSNLQVS
+147 KEAMAFSNLKVS
-159 YSELEHLSFLALR
+159 YSELEHLSFLSLR
-172 IGKIPSDKFEDLRD
+172 IGRIPENQYEDLKYR
-186 SLEGAAV
+186 LEGSAV
-193 VVKLGDDASHILV
+193 VIKLGNDSSHILV

-216 DAELKRHNFVELE
+216 DAELKNHNFVELE
-229 VPADFKGVPESAL
+229 VPAEFKGVPESAL
-242 KGLAQKKDE
+242 KGLEQKK
-251 AEARLA
+251 AEADKNLE
-257 ELNTEK
+257 ELITEK
-263 ANFAET
+263 SNFAET
-269 HRAIFERLMG
+269 HQAQIEKLLG
-279 SFAIAVQIEDITRRL
+279 SFTIAVQIEDVTRRL

-302 ITGWIPENETENY
+302 ITGWIPASETENY

-330 AYEPYEVPSVM
+330 AYEPFEVPSVM
-341 SGKEQVPVKLQHGKF
+341 SGKEQVPVKLKHGKF

-373 AIDPTPFVAVFFTLL
+373 AIDPTPFVAVFFTIL

-427 AIGVSSSL
+427 AIGISSSI

-454 EFVTGL
+454 EWVTGL

-501 LLLNIINN
+501 LVLNIINN
-509 FMRKKYAEAIFG
+509 LGRKRYAEALLG
-521 KNGIAGSVFFWYVI
+521 KNGLAGAVFFWYVI
-535 ALVLRIVLAKHSVAV
+535 ALVLRIVLAKHAVAA
-550 YDIVIIAVSLFF
+550 YDIIIILVSLFF
-562 AAFAEPFERAME
+562 AAFAEPFERALNH
-574 GEKPV
+574 EKPL

-587 VISGVVEIIE
+587 VISGAVELIE
-597 VISGYLS
+597 VVSGYLS
-604 NTISF
+604 NTVSF

-623 FTILTLTEMVGGQ
+623 FTILTLTEMVGG
-636 TTPGG
+636 PRSIGG
-641 ILVLIAGNALIIV
+641 IIVLIAGNALIIV

-679 TGKEFKPFRFEIQ
+679 TGKEFKPFRFELK

>member
-1 MAKTARMKLLEL
+1 MAKTAEMKLLEL
-13 MVLKQDISSV
+13 MVLKNDISAV
-23 IEYIGKKESFQFQ
+23 IEYIGKKENFQFQ
-36 TKLKDSSTSKK
+36 SKLKDSAAKDVE
-47 SEAGESSEAGLS
+47 SEESLNIDS
-59 GGMGG
+59 
-64 VQDSL
+64 QFYDSL
-69 DAGEIPAYGADLDS
+69 SKAY
-83 HFYEGLK
+83 
-90 KACNELGYEKL
+90 NELGYDSSLAEIKDCSAPRDEDRKKAA
-101 NFDISSSTAPKD
+101 DI
-113 SERKEAA
+113 
-120 NLIAAFTDLEKRL
+120 IAAYTDLKIRIADATDEAHK
-133 AEVNDEVY
+133 VN
-141 KVRDAY
+141 DAY
-147 KEAMAFSNLQVS
+147 KEAMAFSNLKVS
-159 YSELEHLSFLALR
+159 YSELEHLSFLSLR
-172 IGKIPSDKFEDLRD
+172 IGRIPENQYEDLKDR
-186 SLEGAAV
+186 LEGSAV
-193 VVKLGDDASHILV
+193 VIKLGNDSSHVLV

-216 DAELKRHNFVELE
+216 DAELKNHNFVELE

-242 KGLAQKKDE
+242 KGLEEKK
-251 AEARLA
+251 AEADKKLE
-257 ELNTEK
+257 ELITEK
-263 ANFAET
+263 SNFAET
-269 HRAIFERLMG
+269 HQAQIEKLLG
-279 SFAIAVQIEDITRRL
+279 SFTIAVQIEDVTRRL

-302 ITGWIPENETENY
+302 ITGWIPASETENY

-330 AYEPYEVPSVM
+330 AYEPFEVPSVM
-341 SGKEQVPVKLQHGKF
+341 SGKEQVPVKLKHGKF

-373 AIDPTPFVAVFFTLL
+373 AIDPTPFVAVFFTIL

-427 AIGVSSSL
+427 AIGISSSI

-454 EFVTGL
+454 EWVTGL

-501 LLLNIINN
+501 LVLNIINN
-509 FMRKKYAEAIFG
+509 LGRKRFAEALLG
-521 KNGIAGSVFFWYVI
+521 KNGLAGAVFFWYVI
-535 ALVLRIVLAKHSVAV
+535 ALVLRIVLAKHTVAA
-550 YDIVIIAVSLFF
+550 YDIIIILVSLFF
-562 AAFAEPFERAME
+562 AAFAEPFERAMNH
-574 GEKPV
+574 EKPL

-587 VISGVVEIIE
+587 VISGAVELIE
-597 VISGYLS
+597 VVSGYLS
-604 NTISF
+604 NTVSF

-623 FTILTLTEMVGGQ
+623 FTILTLTEMVGG
-636 TTPGG
+636 PGSIGG
-641 ILVLIAGNALIIV
+641 IIVLIAGNALIIV

-679 TGKEFKPFRFEIQ
+679 TGKEFKPFRFEVK

>member
-1 MAKTARMKLLEL
+1 MAKTAEMKLLEL
-13 MVLKQDISSV
+13 MVLKNDISAV
-23 IEYIGKKESFQFQ
+23 IEYIGKKENFQFQ
-36 TKLKDSSTSKK
+36 SKLKDSVANDA
-47 SEAGESSEAGLS
+47 EGEE
-59 GGMGG
+59 
-64 VQDSL
+64 SL
-69 DAGEIPAYGADLDS
+69 NIDS
-83 HFYEGLK
+83 HFYDSLS
-90 KACNELGYEKL
+90 KAYTELGYDSSLAGIKDCSAPCDDDRKKAA
-101 NFDISSSTAPKD
+101 DI
-113 SERKEAA
+113 
-120 NLIAAFTDLEKRL
+120 IAAYTDLKTRIADATDEAHK
-133 AEVNDEVY
+133 VNE
-141 KVRDAY
+141 AY
-147 KEAMAFSNLQVS
+147 KEAMAFSNLKVS
-159 YSELEHLSFLALR
+159 YSELEHLSFLSLR
-172 IGKIPSDKFEDLRD
+172 IGRIPENQYEDLKYR
-186 SLEGAAV
+186 LEGSAV
-193 VVKLGDDASHILV
+193 VIKLGNDSSHVLV

-216 DAELKRHNFVELE
+216 DAELKNHNFVELE
-229 VPADFKGVPESAL
+229 VPAEFKGVPESAL
-242 KGLAQKKDE
+242 KGLEQKK
-251 AEARLA
+251 AEADKNLE
-257 ELNTEK
+257 ELITEK
-263 ANFAET
+263 SNFAET
-269 HRAIFERLMG
+269 HQAQIEKLLG
-279 SFAIAVQIEDITRRL
+279 SFTIAVQIEDVTRRL

-302 ITGWIPENETENY
+302 ITGWIPASETENY

-330 AYEPYEVPSVM
+330 AYEPFEVPSVM
-341 SGKEQVPVKLQHGKF
+341 SGKEQVPVKLKHGKF

-373 AIDPTPFVAVFFTLL
+373 AIDPTPFVAVFFTIL

-427 AIGVSSSL
+427 AIGISSSI

-454 EFVTGL
+454 EWVTGL

-501 LLLNIINN
+501 LVLNIINN
-509 FMRKKYAEAIFG
+509 LGRKRYAEALLG
-521 KNGIAGSVFFWYVI
+521 KNGLAGAVFFWYVI
-535 ALVLRIVLAKHSVAV
+535 ALVLRIVLAKHAVAA
-550 YDIVIIAVSLFF
+550 YDVIIILVSLFF
-562 AAFAEPFERAME
+562 AAFAEPFERALNH
-574 GEKPV
+574 EKPL

-587 VISGVVEIIE
+587 VISGAVELIE
-597 VISGYLS
+597 VVSGYLS
-604 NTISF
+604 NTVSF

-623 FTILTLTEMVGGQ
+623 FTILTLTEMVGG
-636 TTPGG
+636 PRSIGG
-641 ILVLIAGNALIIV
+641 IIVLIAGNALIIV

-679 TGKEFKPFRFEIQ
+679 TGKEFKPFRFELK

>member
-1 MAKTARMKLLEL
+1 MARTAEMRLLEL
-13 MVLKQDISSV
+13 MVLKEDISSV
-23 IEYIGKKESFQFQ
+23 LEYIGKSENFQFQ
-36 TKLKDSSTSKK
+36 TKLK
-47 SEAGESSEAGLS
+47 ESSSSNAGIADSDDNPAASLNIDS
-59 GGMGG
+59 
-64 VQDSL
+64 QFYDSL
-69 DAGEIPAYGADLDS
+69 LKAYKELGFEEKVYDI
-83 HFYEGLK
+83 
-90 KACNELGYEKL
+90 KAC
-101 NFDISSSTAPKD
+101 SAPKD
-113 SERKEAA
+113 EDRKKAA
-120 NLIAAFTDLEKRL
+120 DFIAAYNQLKTRI
-133 AEVNDEVY
+133 AEASEEAL
-141 KVRDAY
+141 KVSDAY
-147 KEAMAFSNLQVS
+147 KEAMAFSNLQIS
-159 YSELEHLSFLALR
+159 YSELEHLSFLSLR
-172 IGKIPSDKFEDLRD
+172 IGRIPEEQFEDLKDR
-186 SLEGAAV
+186 LEGSAV
-193 VVKLGDDASHILV
+193 VIRLGNDSSHILV

-216 DAELKRHNFVELE
+216 DAELKNHNFVELE

-242 KGLAQKKDE
+242 KGLAEKKAD
-251 AEARLA
+251 AEKALA
-257 ELNTEK
+257 DLNEEK

-269 HRAIFERLMG
+269 HLAQLEHLLGCFT
-279 SFAIAVQIEDITRRL
+279 IAVQIEDVTRRL

-302 ITGWIPENETENY
+302 ITGWIPASETDNY
-315 MKGLDELTEGRIAIR
+315 MKGLDELTESRIAIR

-341 SGKEQVPVKLQHGKF
+341 SGKEQVPVKLKHGKF

-373 AIDPTPFVAVFFTLL
+373 AIDPTPFVAVFFTIL

-393 GDFGQGLFFVLF
+393 GDFGQGMFFVLF
-405 GILMLCNVIKV
+405 GILMACNVIKV
-416 GGWNKFAPIFM
+416 GAWNKFAPIFM
-427 AIGVSSSL
+427 AIGISSSI

-454 EFVTGL
+454 EWVTGL
-460 FGTPRAPILK
+460 FGKPHAPILH

-509 FMRKKYAEAIFG
+509 LIRKNFAEALFG
-521 KNGIAGSVFFWYVI
+521 KNGLAGAVFFWYVI
-535 ALVLRIVLAKHSVAV
+535 ALILRIVLAKHAVAV
-550 YDIVIIAVSLFF
+550 YDIVIILIALFF
-562 AAFAEPFERAME
+562 AAFAEPFERAFE
-574 GEKPV
+574 GKKPL

-587 VISGVVEIIE
+587 IISSVVEIIE

-623 FTILTLTEMVGGQ
+623 FTILTLTNMVGG
-636 TTPGG
+636 PGSVGG
-641 ILVLIAGNALIIV
+641 IIVLIAGNALIIV

-679 TGKEFKPFRFEIQ
+679 TGKEFKPFKFELK

>member
-1 MAKTARMKLLEL
+1 MARTAEMKLLEL
-13 MVLKQDISSV
+13 MVLKDDISAV
-23 IEYIGKKESFQFQ
+23 IEYIGKKENFQFQ
-36 TKLKDSSTSKK
+36 TKLKERAASESDEQN
-47 SEAGESSEAGLS
+47 SEASLNIDSQFYDGL
-59 GGMGG
+59 
-64 VQDSL
+64 L
-69 DAGEIPAYGADLDS
+69 KAYTELGFNETSYDIKSCTAPRDEDR
-83 HFYEGLK
+83 K
-90 KACNELGYEKL
+90 KAA
-101 NFDISSSTAPKD
+101 DV
-113 SERKEAA
+113 
-120 NLIAAFTDLEKRL
+120 IAAYTQLKNRI
-133 AEVNDEVY
+133 AEASDEAL
-141 KVRDAY
+141 KVSDAY
-147 KEAMAFSNLQVS
+147 KEAMAFSNLKVS
-159 YSELEHLSFLALR
+159 YSELEHLSFLSLR
-172 IGKIPSDKFEDLRD
+172 IGRIPENQYEDLKDR
-186 SLEGAAV
+186 LEGSAV
-193 VVKLGDDASHILV
+193 VIKLGNDASHVLV

-216 DAELKRHNFVELE
+216 DAELKSHNFVELE
-229 VPADFKGVPESAL
+229 VPSDFKGVPESAL
-242 KGLAQKKDE
+242 KGLEEQK
-251 AEARLA
+251 AESEKRLN
-257 ELNTEK
+257 ELNEEK

-269 HRAIFERLMG
+269 HKSQLEHLLGCFT
-279 SFAIAVQIEDITRRL
+279 IAVQIEAITGRL

-302 ITGWIPENETENY
+302 ITGWIPATETENY

-330 AYEPYEVPSVM
+330 VYEPFEVPSVM

-366 YGSPVYG
+366 YGSPIYG
-373 AIDPTPFVAVFFTLL
+373 SIDPTPFVAVFFTIL

-405 GILMLCNVIKV
+405 GILMGLNVIKV

-427 AIGVSSSL
+427 AIGISSSI

-454 EFVTGL
+454 EWVTGF
-460 FGTPRAPILK
+460 FGKPHAPILH

-509 FMRKKYAEAIFG
+509 LIRRNYAEALFG
-521 KNGIAGSVFFWYVI
+521 KNGIAGAVFFWYVI
-535 ALVLRIVLAKHSVAV
+535 ALVLRIVLAKHSVAL
-550 YDIVIIAVSLFF
+550 YDIIIIAVSLFF
-562 AAFAEPFERAME
+562 AAFAEPFERALE
-574 GEKPV
+574 GEKPL

-587 VISGVVEIIE
+587 IISSLVEIIE

-623 FTILTLTEMVGGQ
+623 FTILTLTNMVGG
-636 TTPGG
+636 PGSAGG
-641 ILVLIAGNALIIV
+641 IIVLIAGNALIIV

-679 TGKEFKPFRFEIQ
+679 TGKEFKPFRFELK